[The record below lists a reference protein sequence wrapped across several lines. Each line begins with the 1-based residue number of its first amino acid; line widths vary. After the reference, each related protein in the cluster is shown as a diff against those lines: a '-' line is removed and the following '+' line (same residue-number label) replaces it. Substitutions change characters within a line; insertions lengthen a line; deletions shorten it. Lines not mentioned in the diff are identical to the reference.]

1 MRPALNYSI
10 DRLPPCSE
18 EAEVGVLGCILL
30 DPVTCLPRVIEALGA
45 GTDAF
50 YNLRN
55 QTIYQSFQEMS
66 EAGKPINVESVVS
79 YLRENQHIDE
89 AGGMFYVAQ
98 LQDAAPSAGNL
109 EYWLPVVQDKFTLR
123 RLIQTCTEVVARTY
137 EPVEDVNQLV
147 DEVERDILRV
157 RRVDKSGFSAM
168 DELIPNAITTME
180 EYHQRQGALRGL
192 STGLIDLDK
201 MTGGLMPGDM
211 IVIAARPSV
220 GKTSL
225 AMNIAE
231 HVGID
236 EGKGV
241 GIFSMEMSKESLA
254 LRSLCSRARVNA
266 RDVRDGFLAER
277 DFPKITAAAAKL
289 HKAPIYVAD
298 VVGLTIMELRARA
311 RRMFQQKNIQLLI
324 VDYLQLL
331 TATNSRGRQQDNRQ
345 QELSEISRGIKQ
357 LAKELNIPVIAL
369 SQLNRDMEKNKGRK
383 PMLSDL
389 RESGAIEQDAD
400 VVCLMYRKEVDDEED
415 TGTNCVNLII
425 AKQRNGPT
433 GEIPLLF
440 IRGYTRFEV
449 AARVTDNDM

>member
-1 MRPALNYSI
+1 M
-10 DRLPPCSE
+10 
-18 EAEVGVLGCILL
+18 
-30 DPVTCLPRVIEALGA
+30 IEALGA

-50 YNLRN
+50 HDLRN

-66 EAGKPINVESVVS
+66 ETGKPITVESVVS
-79 YLRENQHIDE
+79 YLRENQHLNE
-89 AGGMFYVAQ
+89 VGGMFYVAQ
-98 LQDAAPSAGNL
+98 LQDAAPSAANL

-123 RLIQTCTEVVARTY
+123 RLIQTCTEVVGRTY
-137 EPVEDVNQLV
+137 EPVEDVNRLV

-168 DELIPNAITTME
+168 NELIPKAITTME
-180 EYHQRQGALRGL
+180 EYHQRQGALMGL
-192 STGLIDLDK
+192 STGLVDLDK

-211 IVIAARPSV
+211 VVIAARPSV

-254 LRSLCSRARVNA
+254 LRSLCSRARVNS

-289 HKAPIYVAD
+289 NKAPIYVAD

-324 VDYLQLL
+324 VDYIQLL

-400 VVCLMYRKEVDDEED
+400 VVCLMYRKEVDEEED
-415 TGTNCVNLII
+415 TGTNSVNLIV

-433 GEIPLLF
+433 GEIPLVF
-440 IRGYTRFEV
+440 IRGYTRFEAV
-449 AARVTDNDM
+449 SRVSDSDL